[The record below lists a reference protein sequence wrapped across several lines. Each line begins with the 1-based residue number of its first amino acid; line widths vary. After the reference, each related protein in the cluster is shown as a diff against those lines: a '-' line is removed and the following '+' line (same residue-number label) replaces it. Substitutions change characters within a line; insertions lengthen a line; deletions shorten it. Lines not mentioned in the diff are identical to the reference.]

1 MEATVNITYF
11 VVCWKYFLGICF
23 VAVTYGK
30 RVRVRKKSKRSN
42 NSDESIIQNRIDLV
56 NNEANA
62 TTPTI
67 LGSMKKNYFNYR
79 LITSTTAT
87 IMEVIVTLLNVGIIH
102 IANGKVY

>member
-1 MEATVNITYF
+1 MEAAVNITYF
-11 VVCWKYFLGICF
+11 VVCWKHFLGIWF
-23 VAVTYGK
+23 VAVTAAEYGK
-30 RVRVRKKSKRSN
+30 RV
-42 NSDESIIQNRIDLV
+42 NSQKTQTKALV